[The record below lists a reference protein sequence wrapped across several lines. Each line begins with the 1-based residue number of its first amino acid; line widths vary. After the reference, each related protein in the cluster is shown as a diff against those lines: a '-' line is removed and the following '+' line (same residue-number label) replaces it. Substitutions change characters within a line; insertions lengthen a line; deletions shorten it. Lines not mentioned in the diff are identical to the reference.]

1 MKLGINGSVKEV
13 TENPDQTALSFLR
26 REGMVGTKEG
36 CASGDC
42 GACTILVG
50 REISGEIS
58 YQTRNACIT
67 PINQL
72 AATHVVTVEG
82 LANKEGLHP
91 AQEAMIE
98 KHASQ
103 CGFCTPGF
111 VVSIAALVEAGEA
124 SKRETVIEGISG
136 NLCRCTGYVP
146 IVSAGALRIE
156 EKA

>member
-1 MKLGINGSVKEV
+1 MKLGINGSVREV
-13 TENPDQTALSFLR
+13 AENPDQTALSFLR

-50 REISGEIS
+50 REISGNIS

-67 PINQL
+67 PLNQL
-72 AATHVVTVEG
+72 VHSHVVTVEG
-82 LANKEGLHP
+82 LADSGGLHP
-91 AQEAMIE
+91 AQEAMLE

-111 VVSIAALVEAGEA
+111 VMAALALKEKQLSLIGKCMSE
-124 SKRETVIEGISG
+124 KIESTYV
-136 NLCRCTGYVP
+136 NVNKDRRLCDFTNNW
-146 IVSAGALRIE
+146 L
-156 EKA
+156 KK